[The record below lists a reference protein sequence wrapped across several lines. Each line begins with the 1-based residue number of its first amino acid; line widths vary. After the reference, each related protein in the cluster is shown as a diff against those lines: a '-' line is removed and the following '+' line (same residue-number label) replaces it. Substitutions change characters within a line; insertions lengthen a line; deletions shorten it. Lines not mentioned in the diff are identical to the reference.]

1 MLAHFGAYTYVRPFL
16 EAVPQAGPGTITA
29 LLLAYGATGILG
41 DFLGG
46 AALARRPHAAFGAI
60 AALLAAA
67 IALLPVL
74 GDGTVGAALLLVLW
88 DTAYGARARRLP
100 LGRHDP
106 GRSDGGA
113 RGAGHL
119 VP

>member
-88 DTAYGARARRLP
+88 DTA
-100 LGRHDP
+100 
-106 GRSDGGA
+106 
-113 RGAGHL
+113 
-119 VP
+119 